1 MEGTLPPRIC
11 NKEVNRELNR
21 EGEPGTQQ
29 PVVPTGSAAVPV
41 APSKPEDREALR
53 LACLFWDVLK
63 EAGNLQPEKSPRKW
77 AKPFSE
83 LLPEWGEALESNILF
98 IKLCPRWGERFKAA
112 KHPVAYLRK
121 TLEHIEGERIRY
133 EANRDSSRPPASTQP
148 PLEDR
153 PELTPEQKEKVAEMI
168 KEIRSGGHPAEVD
181 GDAEVAENPEV
192 TFDFK
197 VEELE

>member
-133 EANRDSSRPPASTQP
+133 EANRDATRKPPPKPAQSPQD
-148 PLEDR
+148 DR
-153 PELTPEQKEKVAEMI
+153 PTLPDDKVDEHAE
-168 KEIRSGGHPAEVD
+168 D
-181 GDAEVAENPEV
+181 AENPEV
-192 TFDFK
+192 MSEFR